1 MTFSQLVKEELVVQ
15 DILPETAKVELMA
28 AFKAIGTLEQ
38 DFGGVRIELKSSQ
51 IKLIKRILE
60 IVKHEYPQAQTQTL
74 VRTIKKFN
82 EQVKV
87 YVLIINT
94 YCKEILIDLK
104 LINDINQTLI
114 LSLNNVENQ
123 LVSDLDKQ
131 NYVKMFFICSGSVND
146 PKKSQQYHL
155 EITNNNVEY
164 LKEIQKIVKRFDIN
178 FKISRRK
185 STNVLYINKSEE
197 IADFLKFIESFELL
211 FEFENYRLTR
221 DINLVNNRLNNAE
234 IANETKKLTTI
245 QKHIKAIEL
254 LKEQKLL
261 QSLPDKTQL
270 VADLRIE
277 FPEDSLQELADR
289 TKGEISKSNI
299 RHHLNKMIKLANV

>member
-60 IVKHEYPQAQTQTL
+60 IIKHEYPQAQTQTL

-94 YCKEILIDLK
+94 YCKEILVDLK
-104 LINDINQTLI
+104 LITDVNQTLI

-131 NYVKMFFICSGSVND
+131 NYIKMFFICSGSVND

-245 QKHIKAIEL
+245 QKHIKAIEQ

-261 QSLPDKTQL
+261 ESMPEKTQL
-270 VADLRIE
+270 VAALRIE
-277 FPEDSLQELADR
+277 FPEDSLQELANR
-289 TKGEISKSNI
+289 TEGEISKSNI

>member
-60 IVKHEYPQAQTQTL
+60 IIKHEYPEAQTQTL

-82 EQVKV
+82 EQAKV

-94 YCKEILIDLK
+94 YSKEILIDLK

-123 LVSDLDKQ
+123 LITDLDKQ

-245 QKHIKAIEL
+245 QKHIKAIEQ

-261 QSLPDKTQL
+261 ESMPEKTQL
-270 VADLRIE
+270 VAALRIE

-289 TKGEISKSNI
+289 TAGEISKSNI

>member
-38 DFGGVRIELKSSQ
+38 DFGGVTIELKSSQ

-60 IVKHEYPQAQTQTL
+60 IIKHEYPEAQTQTL

-82 EQVKV
+82 EQAKV
-87 YVLIINT
+87 YVLRINT
-94 YCKEILIDLK
+94 HSKEILKDLE
-104 LINDINQTLI
+104 LINDVNQMLI
-114 LSLNNVENQ
+114 LSLNDVQ
-123 LVSDLDKQ
+123 KKLTLDIEKQ
-131 NYVKMFFICSGSVND
+131 SYVKMFFICSGSVND

-155 EITNNNVEY
+155 EITNNNAEY
-164 LKEIQKIVKRFDIN
+164 LNEIKKIVKKYDIN

-197 IADFLKFIESFELL
+197 IADFLKFIESFDLL

-245 QKHIKAIEL
+245 QKHIRAIENL
-254 LKEQKLL
+254 RENRILE
-261 QSLPDKTQL
+261 SLPEKTRL
-270 VADLRIE
+270 VASLRE
-277 FPEDSLQELADR
+277 QYQEDSLQELSDR
-289 TKGEISKSNI
+289 TNGDISKSNI
-299 RHHLNKMIKLANV
+299 RHHLNKIIKLANM

>member
-94 YCKEILIDLK
+94 YCKEILLDLK

-123 LVSDLDKQ
+123 LVTDLDKQ

-245 QKHIKAIEL
+245 QKHIKAIEQ
-254 LKEQKLL
+254 LKEQRLL
-261 QSLPDKTQL
+261 QSMPEKTQL
-270 VADLRIE
+270 VAELRIK

-289 TKGEISKSNI
+289 TQGEISKSNI

>member
-38 DFGGVRIELKSSQ
+38 DFGNVTIELKSSQ

-60 IVKHEYPQAQTQTL
+60 IIKHEYPKAQTQTL

-82 EQVKV
+82 DQVKV
-87 YVLIINT
+87 YVLRINT
-94 YCKEILIDLK
+94 YSKEILKDLNLID
-104 LINDINQTLI
+104 DINQLLI
-114 LSLNNVENQ
+114 LSLNDVQHKLKTDIE
-123 LVSDLDKQ
+123 KQ
-131 NYVKMFFICSGSVND
+131 SYVKMFFICSGSVND

-155 EITNNNVEY
+155 EITNNNVDY
-164 LKEIQKIVKRFDIN
+164 LLEIQKIVKKYDIN

-185 STNVLYINKSEE
+185 NNNVLYINKSEE
-197 IADFLKFIESFELL
+197 IADYLKFIESFDLL

-245 QKHIKAIEL
+245 QKHIRAIEV
-254 LKEQKLL
+254 LKEKKVIET
-261 QSLPDKTQL
+261 LPEKTQI
-270 VADLRIE
+270 VAKLRE
-277 FPEDSLQELADR
+277 EHQEDSLQELADR
-289 TKGEISKSNI
+289 TNGTISKSNI
-299 RHHLNKMIKLANV
+299 RHHLNKLIKLANI